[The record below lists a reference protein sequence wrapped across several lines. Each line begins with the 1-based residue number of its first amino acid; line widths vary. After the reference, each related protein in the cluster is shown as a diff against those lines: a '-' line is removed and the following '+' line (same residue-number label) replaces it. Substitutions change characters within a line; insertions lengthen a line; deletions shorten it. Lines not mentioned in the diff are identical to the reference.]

1 MSDESP
7 SDARFYALV
16 PAAGSGSRLG
26 SALAKQYVAIHGRP
40 MLSHTLAAL
49 AGVQRLSLVLVA
61 LAPDDEN
68 FGQHVALLPSSV
80 RFVTAHC
87 GGATRAATVAAGL
100 AELVRLG
107 ARADDW
113 VLVHDAARCLIRAE
127 WVDTL
132 IDACRDDE
140 VGGLL
145 AVPVADTLKREAQ
158 GRASGTLSR
167 TGVWQAQ
174 TPQMFR
180 LAMLADALAR
190 AGDSVTDEAS
200 AIEAVGLAP
209 RLVPGSLENLKV
221 TQPGDLALADAI
233 LRSRRA

>member
-1 MSDESP
+1 MPSESP
-7 SDARFYALV
+7 FEARFYALV
-16 PAAGSGSRLG
+16 PAAGSGTRLG
-26 SALAKQYVAIHGRP
+26 AGLAKQYVAIRGRP

-49 AGVQRLSLVLVA
+49 AGVRRLSLVLVA
-61 LAPDDEN
+61 LAPDDED
-68 FGQHVALLPSSV
+68 FEQRVALLPSSV

-87 GGATRAATVAAGL
+87 GGATRAATVASGL
-100 AELVRLG
+100 ADLARLG

-113 VLVHDAARCLIRAE
+113 ILVHDAARCLVRAE
-127 WVDTL
+127 WVDAL

-145 AVPVADTLKREAQ
+145 AVPAADTLKREAN

-190 AGDSVTDEAS
+190 AGDSATDEAS
-200 AIEAVGLAP
+200 AVEALGLAP
-209 RLVPGSLENLKV
+209 RLVPGSCENLKV
-221 TQPGDLALADAI
+221 TQPGDLALAEAI
-233 LRSRRA
+233 LQARRA